1 MMAVKNG
8 EITPDLI
15 EWLVADPEVGQKE
28 VDNSF
33 LITFKPKKKNSQNL
47 LFSYCSQRETLFCTS
62 GN

>member
-33 LITFKPKKKNSQNL
+33 LITFKPKHRKNCECCPGHSLIVNHY
-47 LFSYCSQRETLFCTS
+47 SSMS
-62 GN
+62 

>member
-47 LFSYCSQRETLFCTS
+47 LFSYCSQ
-62 GN
+62 N